1 MVRVGY
7 LAVFLYGIS
16 MVLFLRALHTVDV
29 IVASASMY
37 LVPLFGVV
45 FAFVFLGERLEAR
58 AIAGSL
64 IVLLAALIL
73 FRFDE
78 PQQLVQSPDE
88 FPIQT
93 APPALPLSRNRLANR

>member
-1 MVRVGY
+1 
-7 LAVFLYGIS
+7 
-16 MVLFLRALHTVDV
+16 
-29 IVASASMY
+29 MY